1 MKLGLRHI
9 AAAGLLVCPLLASAQ
24 ELPSAPS
31 AVVAQQRFRDA
42 QAQVAFT
49 AAPGLAAPPSE
60 KPRLSTEEKFTSF
73 VSQSTSPY
81 ATFSSA
87 IAASFRPSWN
97 ESQYTENY
105 ASRFGH
111 AISDQTEQGF
121 FTKFLL
127 PSVFHQD
134 PRYHPSTDAG
144 TGDRAAY
151 ALSRVLITRND
162 NGRPTLNTSELLG
175 AVLAASITTAYH
187 PYRHYTP
194 GETADR
200 AAGSIGADAGMN
212 MLREFWPDIREHLID
227 HGPKM
232 MQTLVTHLGPRI
244 ISGTAPST
252 TPAN

>member
-1 MKLGLRHI
+1 MKLGLRHF
-9 AAAGLLVCPLLASAQ
+9 AAAGLLICPLMAGAQ

-31 AVVAQQRFRDA
+31 AVAAQQEFQKA
-42 QAQVAFT
+42 ETQITFT
-49 AAPGLAAPPSE
+49 KSPGMAALPTDQR
-60 KPRLSTEEKFTSF
+60 RLSSDEKFNSF
-73 VSQSTSPY
+73 VAQSTSGY

-134 PRYHPSTDAG
+134 PRYHLSTDTG

-194 GETADR
+194 GQTADR
-200 AAGSIGADAGMN
+200 AAGSIGADAGIN
-212 MLREFWPDIREHLID
+212 MLREFWPDIRERLID
-227 HGPKM
+227 HGPKV
-232 MQTLVTHLGPRI
+232 MQSLVTHFGPRV
-244 ISGTAPST
+244 ISGTAPSIA
-252 TPAN
+252 PAN